1 MTTRTG
7 GQAALQTAADA
18 GIEVCFANAGT
29 TEIHLVEALD
39 TSPTIRSILG
49 LFEGVCSGA
58 ADGYARIAGKPALGL
73 FHLGPGFANSAANQ
87 HNARRAWSPVVNLI
101 GDQASWHLA
110 ADAPL
115 TSDIDA
121 IAGWAGW
128 SRRSAS
134 ADDAAATVA
143 DAIAAATTGTMGPA
157 SAILAADHTW
167 ETTDAPMPE
176 ARLGGQ
182 LDPDDASVSSAASA
196 LSGPNTVLILGGH
209 NISSGARHAA
219 ARIRHKTGCRVY
231 IGGHAR
237 TEKGRDQPDIASLP
251 YFPEP
256 LTQELADVETAVLAG
271 PPEPV
276 CFFGYRNGPS
286 KALPDTATR
295 VTLCTTDHDL
305 EASLLALAERL
316 GADTGE
322 PQPERSAV
330 ERPSGE
336 LHSGSLAEAVLWTLP
351 ENAIIVQEAIT
362 SRAAFDRSSGSAPP
376 FTQLNLCGGAIG
388 EGLPLGVG
396 AAVAAP
402 DRRVINYQADGSGLY
417 TIQSLWTMAREQLDI
432 TVVIINNRKYKI
444 IEVEAQRADLVPG
457 AATSSLLDL
466 DRPEINFAE
475 VASGFGMPSAR
486 ATTAD
491 DVVALLETANAA
503 DGPFLIDAV
512 L

>member
-1 MTTRTG
+1 MTSQTG
-7 GQAALQTAADA
+7 GEAALLTAANA

-39 TSPTIRSILG
+39 KTPAVRSILG

-110 ADAPL
+110 HDAPL

-128 SRRSAS
+128 SRRSTS

-143 DAIAAATTGTMGPA
+143 DAISAATTATMGPA

-167 ETTDAPMPE
+167 DITDAPLPE
-176 ARLGGQ
+176 ARFGGQ
-182 LDPDDASVSSAASA
+182 LAPDESSVAEAAAA
-196 LSGPNTVLILGGH
+196 LTGPKTVLILAGH
-209 NISSGARHAA
+209 VITSNARRAA
-219 ARIRHKTGCRVY
+219 ARLRHKTGCRVY

-237 TEKGRDQPDIASLP
+237 TEKGRTEPDIASLP

-256 LTQELADVETAVLAG
+256 LTKELADVEVAVLAG
-271 PPEPV
+271 APEPV
-276 CFFGYRNGPS
+276 CFFGYRDRPS
-286 KALPDTATR
+286 VALPDAARR

-305 EASLLALAERL
+305 EASLMALAEHL
-316 GADTGE
+316 GASDDE
-322 PQPERSAV
+322 VLPERPPI
-330 ERPSGE
+330 EKPTGE
-336 LHSGSLAEAVLWTLP
+336 LHPGSLAQAVLACLP
-351 ENAIIVQEAIT
+351 ENAIVVQEAIT
-362 SRAAFDRSSGSAPP
+362 SRAALDQGSVAAPP

-388 EGLPLGVG
+388 EGLPLAVG

-457 AATSSLLDL
+457 DATKSLLDL

-475 VASGFGMPSAR
+475 IASGFGLPSAR
-486 ATTAD
+486 AETAD
-491 DVVALLETANAA
+491 EAVSLLEAANAS